1 MPVVQTSLTAQ
12 TSTTATITGATGFLG
27 RRLVRSLLEE
37 EGLRVRC
44 LIRDSSCTAELLN
57 HVDQSL
63 HGRIEFCRG
72 SLTDRQ
78 FVSRHFTDS
87 DVVYHLAASLGGSA
101 STMFLNTVI
110 PTRELMEVAAT
121 ANVGRFVLVSSLGV
135 YGTQSV
141 KRWGTLD
148 ESTPIDSHPAQ
159 RDPYTFSKVRQ
170 EAVAR
175 TLSEQLSLP
184 LVIVRPGV
192 IYGPGRSAVTSR
204 VGLPVG
210 PFLIRMGGGQEL
222 PYTFVENCADGIKL
236 AGLVPNIEGEVFNLV
251 DDNLPTGKQILRS
264 MRRQGKKTRCLWI
277 PRGVLGPMSQVY
289 EWYSNWSEGQ
299 LPPVLT
305 KHKCEAMWK
314 PVRYSNA
321 KAKHKLNWTPKIS
334 TEEGL
339 RQTIAG

>member
-1 MPVVQTSLTAQ
+1 MPVDQKPIIVTV
-12 TSTTATITGATGFLG
+12 TGATGFLG
-27 RRLVRSLLEE
+27 RRLVRSLLNEVNVT
-37 EGLRVRC
+37 VRC
-44 LIRDSSCTAELLN
+44 LIRESSCTKELLSGL
-57 HVDQSL
+57 DESL
-63 HGRIEFCRG
+63 HERIEFFRG
-72 SLTDRQ
+72 SLTDND
-78 FVSRHFTDS
+78 FVCQHFSGS

-110 PTRELMEVAAT
+110 PTRDLMQAAAT
-121 ANVGRFVLVSSLGV
+121 AQVGRFVLVSSLGV
-135 YGTQSV
+135 YGTHAV
-141 KRWGTLD
+141 RRWGTLD
-148 ESTPIDSHPAQ
+148 ESTPIDAHPEL

-170 EAVAR
+170 ETVAQE
-175 TLSEQLSLP
+175 LSEQLELP

-192 IYGPGRSAVTSR
+192 IYGPGRSAITSR
-204 VGLPVG
+204 VGLPIG
-210 PFLIRMGGGQEL
+210 PFMIRMGGGQEL

-236 AGLVPNIEGEVFNLV
+236 AGLTPDIDGEVFNLV
-251 DDNLPTGKQILRS
+251 DDDLPTGKQVLGFMRS
-264 MRRQGKKTRCLWI
+264 EGKKARCLWI
-277 PRGVLGPMSQVY
+277 PRGLIGPLSRIY
-289 EWYSNWSEGQ
+289 EWYSKWSEGQ